1 MATRDPR
8 PWERLEALA
17 EAGEPHALRQFLELI
32 LPGEAARVI
41 ARLTPHAQSRL
52 FGALDPIDAARLVSE
67 LPRSQAAELI
77 EHMGAELG
85 AGVVAALPSDKRVD
99 LLDAL
104 AEATREELISLLPP
118 AEAREA
124 RELAEFGANTA
135 GGLMIKEFLS
145 YGQDVQ
151 VREVID
157 DLKRNAA
164 RYASYEVQYL
174 YVVSA
179 IGRLVGVVAVRR
191 LLFASPETALS
202 SIMQPSPLA
211 VPVNAALDL
220 LRALFERHRFIAVP
234 VLDANHRML
243 GVVRRSAVEAA
254 TAERS
259 ERDYLK
265 VQGIV
270 GGEELRTLPWVVR
283 ARRRMSWLTVNI
295 GLNILAAS
303 VIAFFQDT
311 LSAVIALAV
320 YLPIISDMSGCS
332 GNQAVAV
339 SLRELSLGLL
349 KPVDVLRV
357 WLKEASVGVIN
368 GAALGLLIAAVAWVW
383 NGNPYLGLVVGAALG
398 LNTFI
403 AVSVGGTLPLVL
415 KWLNIDP
422 ALASGPI
429 LTTVTDMCGFLLVLG
444 LATLALDRLVSAAT

>member
-1 MATRDPR
+1 MATGDAR

-17 EAGEPHALRQFLELI
+17 EAGEPQALKQFLELI
-32 LPGEAARVI
+32 LPGEAARAI
-41 ARLTPHAQSRL
+41 ARLTPDAQSRL
-52 FGALDPIDAARLVSE
+52 FAALDPIDAARLVSE
-67 LPRSQAAELI
+67 LPRPQAAELI
-77 EHMGAELG
+77 ERMGAELG
-85 AGVVAALPSDKRVD
+85 AGVVAALPSDERVD

-104 AEATREELISLLPP
+104 SEETREELISLLPP

-124 RELAEFGANTA
+124 RELAEFAPNTA

-145 YGQDVQ
+145 YDQDVQ
-151 VREVID
+151 VREVVE

-179 IGRLVGVVAVRR
+179 AGRLVGVVAVRR

-202 SIMQPSPLA
+202 SIMLPSPLA
-211 VPVNAALDL
+211 VPADSALDL

-243 GVVRRSAVEAA
+243 GVVRRSAVESAA
-254 TAERS
+254 AERS
-259 ERDYLK
+259 ELDYLK
-265 VQGIV
+265 AQGIV
-270 GGEELRTLPWVVR
+270 GGEELRTLPLAVR
-283 ARRRMSWLTVNI
+283 SRRRMSWLTVNI
-295 GLNILAAS
+295 GLNIVAAS
-303 VIAFFQDT
+303 VIAFFQNT

-320 YLPIISDMSGCS
+320 FLPIISDMSGCS

-368 GAALGLLIAAVAWVW
+368 GVALGLLIAAVAWAW
-383 NGNPYLGLVVGAALG
+383 NGNPYLGLVVGAALA

-415 KWLNIDP
+415 KRLNVDP

-444 LATLALDRLVSAAT
+444 LATLALDKLAPPAA